1 MSKQDPDEPDWS
13 EVTGPMR
20 EASLKSR
27 GYADYWEWKIDK
39 PRAERRVAEV
49 LRNFLVAAGEELSGD
64 LASITPD
71 PPDVLLRT
79 VDNQRIGIEVTELV
93 DEGAARRNHK
103 RKMGTDPTVDEW
115 VLWDASGV
123 AAALNDRVL
132 KKDQKMSMVEIGA
145 YDELILA
152 ICTDEPLIDE
162 ALAKAAVV
170 LAETKTKSIN
180 RAYFILSYQP
190 QSDTTVHPDG
200 CPVLQINLQPSM
212 EDERTFK

>member
-1 MSKQDPDEPDWS
+1 MSEQDPNEPDWS
-13 EVTGPMR
+13 EVVGLMR
-20 EASLKSR
+20 EARSRSR

-39 PRAERRVAEV
+39 PRAERKVARV
-49 LRNFLVAAGEELSGD
+49 LRNFLVAAGEDLSGD
-64 LASITPD
+64 LASITSD

-79 VDNQRIGIEVTELV
+79 VDNRRIGIEVTELV
-93 DEGAARRNHK
+93 NEKVVKRNHK
-103 RKMGTDPTVDEW
+103 RRMDQDPTVDEW
-115 VLWDASGV
+115 ALWDASGV
-123 AAALNDRVL
+123 AEALNDKVL
-132 KKDQKMSMVEIGA
+132 KKDQKMLRVQIGA

-162 ALAKAAVV
+162 ALARAAVV
-170 LAETKTKSIN
+170 LAGTKTKSIN
-180 RAYFILSYQP
+180 RAYLILSYQP